1 MKLKMLLESMLMNNY
16 NQPEKK
22 QAFSEIIIN
31 GKHIGEYHPRYF
43 IADIAA
49 NHDGDLER
57 AKDLIYLAKE
67 AGADAAKFQHFRAE
81 TIVSDVGFNDLG
93 TQKSHQA
100 SWRKSVLEVYQ
111 DASVSTD
118 WTEILKATCDKA
130 GITFFTSPYDFD
142 LVDHIDP
149 FVPAYKIG
157 SGEIT
162 WIEMVER
169 IASKQKPYIL
179 ATGAS
184 TTDDVIRAVDAA
196 LTINPQLALLQCNT
210 NYTGSI
216 DNLRFVQLNVLK
228 TYRSMFPQMILG
240 LSDHTPGHTT
250 VLGAVTLGARI
261 IEKHFTDHVMRE
273 GPDHKFSM
281 DPKSWRD
288 MVDRT
293 RELEAALGTGLKK
306 VEENEL
312 QTVILQRRSL
322 RLVRDLPAGHVLT
335 KDDLAVLRPAPS
347 DAFLPFEINQ
357 VLGRPL
363 RTAKFAGQHLSK
375 IDL

>member
-1 MKLKMLLESMLMNNY
+1 MTDSGHSLML
-16 NQPEKK
+16 QPL
-22 QAFSEIIIN
+22 SELSID
-31 GKHIGEYHPRYF
+31 GKHIGEQHPTYF

-81 TIVSDVGFNDLG
+81 TIVSDVGFKALG
-93 TQKSHQA
+93 GKQSHQA
-100 SWRKSVLEVYQ
+100 SWKKSVVEVYRE
-111 DASVSTD
+111 ASVSTD
-118 WTEILKATCDKA
+118 WTETLKATCDKA
-130 GITFFTSPYDFD
+130 GLTFFTSPYDFD

-157 SGEIT
+157 SGDIT

-184 TTDDVIRAVDAA
+184 TTDDVVRAVGAGLA
-196 LTINPQLALLQCNT
+196 INSRLALMQCNT
-210 NYTGSI
+210 NYTGTL
-216 DNLRFVQLNVLK
+216 DNMRYVQLNVLK
-228 TYRSMFPQMILG
+228 TYRSMYPSLILG
-240 LSDHTPGHTT
+240 LSDHTPGHAT
-250 VLGAVTLGARI
+250 VLGAVALGARMV
-261 IEKHFTDHVMRE
+261 EKHFTDDIDRI

-306 VEENEL
+306 VEDNEL
-312 QTVILQRRSL
+312 QTVVLQRRAVRVL
-322 RLVRDLPAGHVLT
+322 RDLPAGHVLSRE
-335 KDDLAVLRPAPS
+335 DLTVLRPAPTGS
-347 DAFLPFEINQ
+347 LLPYELGAALGRSLRMAKTSGQ
-357 VLGRPL
+357 VLTL
-363 RTAKFAGQHLSK
+363 N
-375 IDL
+375 DLI

>member
-1 MKLKMLLESMLMNNY
+1 MTDHIHSVPL
-16 NQPEKK
+16 QPL
-22 QAFSEIIIN
+22 SELAID
-31 GKHIGEYHPRYF
+31 GKRIGEQHPTYF
-43 IADIAA
+43 IADVAA

-57 AKDLIYLAKE
+57 AKDLIYMAKE

-81 TIVSDVGFNDLG
+81 TIVSDVGFKSLG
-93 TQKSHQA
+93 SQQAHQA
-100 SWRKSVLEVYQ
+100 SWKKSVVEVYR

-118 WTEILKATCDKA
+118 WTETLKATCDKA

-157 SGEIT
+157 SGDIT

-184 TTDDVIRAVDAA
+184 TTDDVVRAVSAA
-196 LTINPQLALLQCNT
+196 LAINPQLALMQCNT
-210 NYTGSI
+210 NYTG
-216 DNLRFVQLNVLK
+216 DLENMRYVQLNVLK
-228 TYRSMFPQMILG
+228 TYRSMYPGMILG
-240 LSDHTPGHTT
+240 LSDHTPGHAT
-250 VLGAVTLGARI
+250 VLGAVTLGARMV
-261 IEKHFTDHVMRE
+261 EKHFTEDVHRV

-306 VEENEL
+306 VEDNEL
-312 QTVILQRRSL
+312 QTVVVQRRAV
-322 RLVRDLPAGHVLT
+322 RLIRDLPTGHVLT
-335 KDDLAVLRPAPS
+335 REDLVVLRPAPVG
-347 DAFLPFEINQ
+347 AFQPHDITR
-357 VLGRPL
+357 VIGRRL
-363 RTAKFAGQHLSK
+363 REAKTRGQHLTQA
-375 IDL
+375 DLD

>member
-1 MKLKMLLESMLMNNY
+1 MTDYAHNLLQKPMC
-16 NQPEKK
+16 
-22 QAFSEIIIN
+22 EIVID
-31 GKHIGEYHPRYF
+31 GQRIGEQHPTYF
-43 IADIAA
+43 IADVAA
-49 NHDGDLER
+49 NHDGDIER
-57 AKDLIYLAKE
+57 AKELIYMVKA

-81 TIVSDVGFNDLG
+81 TIVSDVGFEALG
-93 TQKSHQA
+93 EQQSHQ
-100 SWRKSVLEVYQ
+100 SNWKKSVVDVYR

-118 WTEILKATCDKA
+118 WTETLKTTCDKA
-130 GITFFTSPYDFD
+130 GLTFFTSPYDFN

-184 TTDDVIRAVDAA
+184 TTDDVVRAVTAA
-196 LTINPQLALLQCNT
+196 LTINPQLVLMQCNT

-216 DNLRFVQLNVLK
+216 ENMRYVQLNVLK
-228 TYRSMFPQMILG
+228 TYRSMFPGMVLG
-240 LSDHTPGHTT
+240 LSDHTSGHAT
-250 VLGAVTLGARI
+250 VLGAVTLGARM
-261 IEKHFTDHVMRE
+261 IEKHFTDDVHRV

-306 VEENEL
+306 VEDNEL
-312 QTVILQRRSL
+312 QTVVVQRRSI
-322 RLVRDLPAGHVLT
+322 RLVRDLPAEHVLT
-335 KDDLAVLRPAPS
+335 RADLTMLRPAPH
-347 DAFLPFEINQ
+347 DAMLPYEIGE
-357 VLGRPL
+357 VVGRRL
-363 RTAKFAGQHLSK
+363 RAAKASGQHLTRS
-375 IDL
+375 DLG